1 MRNLTEVEA
10 AEILG
15 EIARERKAT
24 GKPRLSEG
32 QAAQILR
39 AHRQVRSLPEVSF
52 EPSPLSIPVPRRSS
66 RLRRVAVGVGQRG
79 QHR

>member
-1 MRNLTEVEA
+1 MRNLSEVEA

-15 EIARERKAT
+15 EIARERAEA
-24 GKPRLSEG
+24 GRARLTAG

-39 AHRQVRSLPEVSF
+39 AHRQVRSLPEVS
-52 EPSPLSIPVPRRSS
+52 EQPSPTRIPQPRRSS
-66 RLRRVAVGVGQRG
+66 RLRRTAVGVGLRG